1 MRDIPDYLIFCL
13 SSLGT
18 PLCMDQF
25 GWTESEAVLYIGILL
40 AAGGLI
46 TVACFWA
53 VGPLSKR

>member
-1 MRDIPDYLIFCL
+1 
-13 SSLGT
+13 
-18 PLCMDQF
+18 MDQF

-40 AAGGLI
+40 AVGGLV